1 MLKEV
6 LLFGGGLAVGALA
19 GFLGAKIYYK
29 EKMETEI
36 SEEIKE
42 VTRVYSE
49 KMKEKDAT
57 EDDKVG
63 ESSTKEEEKE
73 VPKSNSKS
81 NPAPQNHPEDTP
93 GGKNQKV
100 SYTSFSS
107 KGVDTPSDMIVK
119 PKKTINEEF
128 EEDERENFL
137 KGLEASE
144 RHERERRQK
153 PKIIK
158 YEAFGEDPAYDT
170 VPLTYYVNEEVLVN
184 DDDGTEIDD
193 WDMSVGDCLDKYGF
207 RHNNEQIIYVR
218 NFFKGIDYSI
228 TKRYDD
234 YIPLE
239 TG

>member
-19 GFLGAKIYYK
+19 GFLGAKFYYK

-49 KMKEKDAT
+49 KMKEKGVT
-57 EDDKVG
+57 EGDKVG
-63 ESSTKEEEKE
+63 ESSTEKE
-73 VPKSNSKS
+73 DESENKI
-81 NPAPQNHPEDTP
+81 PEDTP

-100 SYTSFSS
+100 SYTSYSS
-107 KGVDTPSDMIVK
+107 NGVDTPSDMIVK

-158 YEAFGEDPAYDT
+158 YEDFGEDPAYDT
-170 VPLTYYVNEEVLVN
+170 VPLVYYVNEEVLVN

-228 TKRYDD
+228 TKRFDD

>member
-19 GFLGAKIYYK
+19 GFIGAKFYYK

-49 KMKEKDAT
+49 KMKEKGVT
-57 EDDKVG
+57 EGDKVG
-63 ESSTKEEEKE
+63 ESNTKEEE
-73 VPKSNSKS
+73 
-81 NPAPQNHPEDTP
+81 NHPEVVPEVVP

-100 SYTSFSS
+100 SYTSYSS
-107 KGVDTPSDMIVK
+107 NGVDTPSDMIVK
-119 PKKTINEEF
+119 PKKTIKEEF

>member
-1 MLKEV
+1 MIKEV

-42 VTRVYSE
+42 VTRVYNE
-49 KMKEKDAT
+49 KMKEKGVT
-57 EDDKVG
+57 EGDKVG
-63 ESSTKEEEKE
+63 ESSTKEEE
-73 VPKSNSKS
+73 
-81 NPAPQNHPEDTP
+81 NHPDVVPEVVP

-100 SYTSFSS
+100 SYTSYSAE
-107 KGVDTPSDMIVK
+107 GVDTPSDMIVK

-158 YEAFGEDPAYDT
+158 YEAFVEDRAYDV
-170 VPLTYYVNEEVLVN
+170 VPLVYYVNEEVLVN

>member
-6 LLFGGGLAVGALA
+6 LLFGGGLAVGAIG
-19 GFLGAKIYYK
+19 GFIVAKIYYK

-49 KMKEKDAT
+49 KMKEKGTT
-57 EDDKVG
+57 EGDKVG

-73 VPKSNSKS
+73 VSKSNSE
-81 NPAPQNHPEDTP
+81 PQSHPEDTP

-119 PKKTINEEF
+119 PKKTIKEEF

-158 YEAFGEDPAYDT
+158 YEDFGEDPAYDM
-170 VPLTYYVNEEVLVN
+170 VPLVYYVNEEVLVN

>member
-6 LLFGGGLAVGALA
+6 LLFGGGLAVGAIA

-73 VPKSNSKS
+73 VSKS

-100 SYTSFSS
+100 SYTSYSS
-107 KGVDTPSDMIVK
+107 NGVDTPSDMIVK

>member
-6 LLFGGGLAVGALA
+6 LLFGGGLAVGAIA
-19 GFLGAKIYYK
+19 GFLGAKFYYK

-49 KMKEKDAT
+49 KMKEKGAT
-57 EDDKVG
+57 EGDKVG
-63 ESSTKEEEKE
+63 ESSTEKKDE
-73 VPKSNSKS
+73 DENKGPKSD
-81 NPAPQNHPEDTP
+81 PEPQNHPEDTP

-100 SYTSFSS
+100 SYTSYSAM
-107 KGVDTPSDMIVK
+107 GVDTPSDMIVK

-158 YEAFGEDPAYDT
+158 YEDFGEDPAYDM
-170 VPLTYYVNEEVLVN
+170 VPLVYYVNEEVLVN

-228 TKRYDD
+228 TKRFDD